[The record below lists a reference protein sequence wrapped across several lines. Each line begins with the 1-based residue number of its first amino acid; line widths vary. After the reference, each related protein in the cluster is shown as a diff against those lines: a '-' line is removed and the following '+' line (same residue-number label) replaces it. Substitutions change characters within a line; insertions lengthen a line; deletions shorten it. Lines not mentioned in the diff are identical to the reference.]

1 MQDEIMKLRGTWMLW
16 LRLIIWFAAYLFFF
30 IGTFT
35 LGNDSGMRS
44 FAMLWFAVSALVNLN
59 LVMSVCVGGLTL
71 QPSSQKYCLILWRCQ
86 LLEVR
91 VLR

>member
-1 MQDEIMKLRGTWMLW
+1 MKLRGTWMLW

-44 FAMLWFAVSALVNLN
+44 FAML
-59 LVMSVCVGGLTL
+59 
-71 QPSSQKYCLILWRCQ
+71 
-86 LLEVR
+86 
-91 VLR
+91 